1 MTGNSPELT
10 SNDQG
15 AKLGVELAENL
26 ADSEVAILEQIQNR
40 VLWLSMQIVHYANSL
55 RENGSGASAKVGG
68 HQASCSSMVSLMTAL
83 YFHSLRFGDRVSVK
97 PHGSPVYHA
106 IQYLL
111 GNLPEEKLRQFRSFK
126 GLQSY
131 PSRTKDV
138 DQVDFSTGSV
148 GLGAVVP
155 NFARLTRQFVR
166 DHFGHPRRNRFIALM
181 GDAELDEGNVWEAL
195 GEETLQE
202 LGQVLWIVDLNRQSL
217 DRVVPSGKAQK
228 IEEMFR
234 INGWRVLEL
243 KYGRKLEEVFR
254 RPHGE
259 KLRQCIDLMSNDEY
273 QSLLRIEDGE
283 RIRRR
288 LVNTPEGQDK
298 ELLELLSDY
307 STDEVKPLLADL
319 GGHDLRKILEGLDE
333 ADRITDQPVVIIAYT
348 IKGWELP
355 IAGDPLN
362 HAKLLTSDQM
372 AELQSRLG
380 IVSGEEFAPFP
391 PGSPEDRFIQ
401 SRLKLLNGNAKA
413 DTAPAPAPLS
423 IPASLGSGYRGD
435 LSTQQALGSLLTALS
450 RIPEVAA
457 RMVTTSPDVSISTN
471 LGGWIHKMRVYS
483 PEEKINFFR
492 ENAVA
497 SMLNWEQSPKG
508 HHIELGISENNLFLL
523 LNMLGLSQEFSGEV
537 LLPFGTVYDPFI
549 GRGLDALTYAAYTES
564 KFIFAGTP
572 SGITLSPEGGAHQ
585 SLITPS
591 IGMEMPN
598 LVYYEPTFAQ
608 ELEWIFLAGLRNLL
622 DRKRGQILYLRL
634 STRPVPQSLFPADRR
649 TAPQRMEQ
657 LRRDVLRGGYRLLDH
672 RSAPG
677 YSPGRNVLNLF
688 TCGVMAVDALEASRS
703 LAREGIFANVIAVTS
718 PDLLFRGW
726 QQAGKLKMK
735 NPGNR
740 FTFHL
745 EGLIPPAERR
755 VTVVTVLD
763 GHSHALSFIGSVFG
777 SQALCLGVDEFGQ
790 SGQAEELYDHYQIGV
805 KAISQA
811 ARQMIHGGAAA
822 G

>member
-1 MTGNSPELT
+1 
-10 SNDQG
+10 
-15 AKLGVELAENL
+15 
-26 ADSEVAILEQIQNR
+26 
-40 VLWLSMQIVHYANSL
+40 MQIVHYANSL
-55 RENGSGASAKVGG
+55 RENGNGAKVGG
-68 HQASCSSMVSLMTAL
+68 HQASCASMVSLMTAL

-111 GNLPEEKLRQFRSFK
+111 GNLPEEKLRQFRSFN

-166 DHFGHPRRNRFIALM
+166 DHFGYPRRNRFIALM

-195 GEETLQE
+195 GEETLQD
-202 LGQVLWIVDLNRQSL
+202 LGHVLWIVDLNRQSL

-228 IEEMFR
+228 VEEMFR

-243 KYGRKLEEVFR
+243 KYGRKLEEAFR

-259 KLRQCIDLMSNDEY
+259 KLRQRIDLMSNDEY

-283 RIRRR
+283 RIRLR
-288 LVNTPEGQDK
+288 LAEAPGGQD
-298 ELLELLSDY
+298 ENLLELLSSY
-307 STDEVKPLLADL
+307 ATDEVKPLLGDL
-319 GGHDLRKILEGLDE
+319 GGHDLRKILTGLDE

-348 IKGWELP
+348 IKGWDLP

-362 HAKLLTSDQM
+362 HAKLLTANQM

-380 IVSGEEFAPFP
+380 VLPGEEFDRFP
-391 PGSPEDRFIQ
+391 SGSPEARFIQ

-413 DTAPAPAPLS
+413 EAAGEPAPLP
-423 IPASLGSGYRGD
+423 IPDSLGSGYRGD
-435 LSTQQALGSLLTALS
+435 FSTQQALGSLLTALS

-483 PEEKINFFR
+483 PQEKINFFR

-497 SMLNWEQSPKG
+497 SMLSWEQSPKG

-634 STRPVPQSLFPADRR
+634 STRPVPQNLFPANRQ
-649 TAPQRMEQ
+649 TTPQRLAG
-657 LRRDVLRGGYRLLDH
+657 LRQDVLRGGYRLLEHGSDP
-672 RSAPG
+672 RYFPG
-677 YSPGRNVLNLF
+677 KNVLNIF
-688 TCGVMAVDALEASRS
+688 TCGVMVVDALEAGRKLSQ
-703 LAREGIFANVIAVTS
+703 EGIFANVIVVTS

-726 QQAGKLKMK
+726 QHANKLKMK
-735 NPGNR
+735 NPGTR

-745 EGLIPPAERR
+745 ESLIPASERH
-755 VTVVTVLD
+755 VPIVTVLD

-777 SQALCLGVDEFGQ
+777 SKALCLGVDEFGQ

-811 ARQMIHGGAAA
+811 ARQAIQGR
-822 G
+822 

>member
-1 MTGNSPELT
+1 MTGNFPGLT
-10 SNDQG
+10 SNRQASEVG
-15 AKLGVELAENL
+15 AELPKSPSE
-26 ADSEVAILEQIQNR
+26 SEVAILEQIQKR

-55 RENGSGASAKVGG
+55 RENGNGAKVGG
-68 HQASCSSMVSLMTAL
+68 HQASCASMVSLMTAL

-111 GNLPEEKLRQFRSFK
+111 GNLSEEKLRQFRSFK

-166 DHFGHPRRNRFIALM
+166 DHFGYPRRNRFIALM

-195 GEETLQE
+195 GEETLQD

-243 KYGRKLEEVFR
+243 KYGRKLEEVFT
-254 RPHGE
+254 RPHGK
-259 KLRQCIDLMSNDEY
+259 KLRQRIDLMSNDEY

-283 RIRRR
+283 RIRLR
-288 LVNTPEGQDK
+288 LADAPGGQD
-298 ELLELLSDY
+298 EDLLELLSSY
-307 STDEVKPLLADL
+307 STDEVKPLLGDL
-319 GGHDLRKILEGLDE
+319 GGHDLRKILTGLDE

-362 HAKLLTSDQM
+362 HAKLLTANQM

-380 IVSGEEFAPFP
+380 VLPGEEFDRFP
-391 PGSPEDRFIQ
+391 SGSPEARFIQ

-413 DTAPAPAPLS
+413 EAAGEPAPLP
-423 IPASLGSGYRGD
+423 IPDSLGSGYRGD
-435 LSTQQALGSLLTALS
+435 FSTQQALGSLLTALS

-483 PEEKINFFR
+483 PQEKINFFR

-497 SMLNWEQSPKG
+497 SMLSWEQSPKG

-634 STRPVPQSLFPADRR
+634 STRPVPQNLFPANRQ
-649 TAPQRMEQ
+649 TTPQRLAG
-657 LRRDVLRGGYRLLDH
+657 LRQDVLRGGYRLLEHGSDP
-672 RSAPG
+672 RYIPG
-677 YSPGRNVLNLF
+677 KNVLNIF
-688 TCGVMAVDALEASRS
+688 TCGVMVVDALEAGRKLSQ
-703 LAREGIFANVIAVTS
+703 EGIFANVIVVTS

-726 QQAGKLKMK
+726 QHANKLKMK
-735 NPGNR
+735 NPGIR

-745 EGLIPPAERR
+745 ESLIPASERH
-755 VTVVTVLD
+755 VPIVTVLD

-777 SQALCLGVDEFGQ
+777 SKALCLGVDEFGQ
-790 SGQAEELYDHYQIGV
+790 SGQVEELYDHYQIGV

-811 ARQMIHGGAAA
+811 ARQVIHGLTSPG
-822 G
+822 

>member
-1 MTGNSPELT
+1 MTGNSPGLT
-10 SNDQG
+10 SNRQASEVG
-15 AKLGVELAENL
+15 AELPKSPSE
-26 ADSEVAILEQIQNR
+26 SEVAILEQIQKR

-55 RENGSGASAKVGG
+55 RENGNGAKVGG
-68 HQASCSSMVSLMTAL
+68 HQASCASMVSLMTAL

-111 GNLPEEKLRQFRSFK
+111 GNLSEEKLRQFRSFK

-166 DHFGHPRRNRFIALM
+166 DHFGYPRRNRFIALM

-195 GEETLQE
+195 GEETLQD

-243 KYGRKLEEVFR
+243 KYGRKLEEVFT

-259 KLRQCIDLMSNDEY
+259 KLRQRIDLMSNDEY

-283 RIRRR
+283 RIRLR
-288 LVNTPEGQDK
+288 LADAPGGQD
-298 ELLELLSDY
+298 EDLLELLSSY
-307 STDEVKPLLADL
+307 ATDEVKPLLGDL
-319 GGHDLRKILEGLDE
+319 GGHDLRKILTGLDE

-362 HAKLLTSDQM
+362 HAKLLSANQM

-380 IVSGEEFAPFP
+380 VLPGEEFDRFP
-391 PGSPEDRFIQ
+391 SGSPEARFIQ

-413 DTAPAPAPLS
+413 EAAGEPAPLP
-423 IPASLGSGYRGD
+423 IPDSLGSGYRGD
-435 LSTQQALGSLLTALS
+435 FSTQQTLGSLLTALS

-483 PEEKINFFR
+483 PQEKINFFR

-497 SMLNWEQSPKG
+497 SMLSWEQSPKG

-634 STRPVPQSLFPADRR
+634 STRPVPQNLFPANRQ
-649 TAPQRMEQ
+649 TTPQRLAG
-657 LRRDVLRGGYRLLDH
+657 LRQDVLRGGYRLLEHGSDP
-672 RSAPG
+672 RYIPG
-677 YSPGRNVLNLF
+677 KNVLNIF
-688 TCGVMAVDALEASRS
+688 TCGVMVVDALEAGRKLSQ
-703 LAREGIFANVIAVTS
+703 EGIFANVIVVTS

-726 QQAGKLKMK
+726 QHANKLKMK
-735 NPGNR
+735 NPGTR

-745 EGLIPPAERR
+745 ESLIPASERH
-755 VTVVTVLD
+755 VPIVTVLD

-777 SQALCLGVDEFGQ
+777 SKALCLGVDEFGQ
-790 SGQAEELYDHYQIGV
+790 SGQVEELYDHYQIGV

-811 ARQMIHGGAAA
+811 ARQVIHGLASPG
-822 G
+822 

>member
-1 MTGNSPELT
+1 MTGNFPGLT
-10 SNDQG
+10 SNRQASEVG
-15 AKLGVELAENL
+15 AELPKSPSE
-26 ADSEVAILEQIQNR
+26 SEVAILEQIQKR

-55 RENGSGASAKVGG
+55 RENGNGAKVGG
-68 HQASCSSMVSLMTAL
+68 HQASCASMVSLMTAL

-111 GNLPEEKLRQFRSFK
+111 GNLSEEKLRQFRSFK

-166 DHFGHPRRNRFIALM
+166 DHFGYPRRNRFIALM

-195 GEETLQE
+195 GEETLQD

-243 KYGRKLEEVFR
+243 KYGRKLEEVFT

-259 KLRQCIDLMSNDEY
+259 KLRQRIDLMSNDEY

-283 RIRRR
+283 RIRLR
-288 LVNTPEGQDK
+288 LADAPGGQD
-298 ELLELLSDY
+298 EDLLELLSSY
-307 STDEVKPLLADL
+307 STDEVKPLLGDL
-319 GGHDLRKILEGLDE
+319 GGHDLRKILTGLDE

-362 HAKLLTSDQM
+362 HAKLLTANQM

-380 IVSGEEFAPFP
+380 VLPGEEFDRFP
-391 PGSPEDRFIQ
+391 SGSPEARFIQ

-413 DTAPAPAPLS
+413 EAAGEPAPLP
-423 IPASLGSGYRGD
+423 IPDSLGSGYRGD
-435 LSTQQALGSLLTALS
+435 FSTQQTLGSLLTALS

-483 PEEKINFFR
+483 PQEKINFFR

-497 SMLNWEQSPKG
+497 SMLSWEQSPKG

-634 STRPVPQSLFPADRR
+634 STRPVPQNLFPANRQ
-649 TAPQRMEQ
+649 TTPQRLAG
-657 LRRDVLRGGYRLLDH
+657 LRQDVLRGGYRLLEHGSDP
-672 RSAPG
+672 RYIPG
-677 YSPGRNVLNLF
+677 KNVLNIF
-688 TCGVMAVDALEASRS
+688 TCGVMVVDALEAGRKLSQ
-703 LAREGIFANVIAVTS
+703 EGIFANVIVVTS

-726 QQAGKLKMK
+726 QHANKLKMK
-735 NPGNR
+735 NPGIR

-745 EGLIPPAERR
+745 ESLIPASERH
-755 VTVVTVLD
+755 VPIVTVLD

-777 SQALCLGVDEFGQ
+777 SKALCLGVDEFGQ
-790 SGQAEELYDHYQIGV
+790 SGQVEELYDHYQIGV

-811 ARQMIHGGAAA
+811 ARQVIHGLTSPG
-822 G
+822 

>member
-1 MTGNSPELT
+1 MTGNFPGLT
-10 SNDQG
+10 SNRQASEVD
-15 AKLGVELAENL
+15 AELPKSPSE
-26 ADSEVAILEQIQNR
+26 SEVAILERIQKR
-40 VLWLSMQIVHYANSL
+40 VLWLSMQIVHYANFL
-55 RENGSGASAKVGG
+55 RENGNGAKVGG
-68 HQASCSSMVSLMTAL
+68 HQASCASMASLMTAL

-111 GNLPEEKLRQFRSFK
+111 GNLSEEKLRQFRSFK

-166 DHFGHPRRNRFIALM
+166 DHFGYPRRNRFIALM

-195 GEETLQE
+195 GEETLQD

-259 KLRQCIDLMSNDEY
+259 KLRQRIDLMSNDEY

-283 RIRRR
+283 RIRLR
-288 LVNTPEGQDK
+288 LADAPGGQD
-298 ELLELLSDY
+298 EDLLELLSSY
-307 STDEVKPLLADL
+307 STDEVKPLLGDL
-319 GGHDLRKILEGLDE
+319 GGHDLRKILTGLDE

-362 HAKLLTSDQM
+362 HAKLLTANQM

-380 IVSGEEFAPFP
+380 VLPGEEFDRFP
-391 PGSPEDRFIQ
+391 SGSPEARFIQ
-401 SRLKLLNGNAKA
+401 SRLKLPNGNAKA
-413 DTAPAPAPLS
+413 EAAVEPAPLP
-423 IPASLGSGYRGD
+423 IPDSLGSGYRGD
-435 LSTQQALGSLLTALS
+435 FSTQQALGSLLTALS

-483 PEEKINFFR
+483 PQEKINFFR
-492 ENAVA
+492 ENAVS
-497 SMLNWEQSPKG
+497 SMLSWEQSPKG

-634 STRPVPQSLFPADRR
+634 STRPVPQNLFPANRQ
-649 TAPQRMEQ
+649 TTPQRLAG
-657 LRRDVLRGGYRLLDH
+657 LRQDVLRGGYRLLEHGSDP
-672 RSAPG
+672 RYFPG
-677 YSPGRNVLNLF
+677 KNVLNIF
-688 TCGVMAVDALEASRS
+688 TCGVMVVDALEAGRKLSQ
-703 LAREGIFANVIAVTS
+703 EGIFANVIVVTS

-726 QQAGKLKMK
+726 QHANKLKMK
-735 NPGNR
+735 NPGTR

-745 EGLIPPAERR
+745 ESLIPASERH
-755 VTVVTVLD
+755 VPIVTVLD

-777 SQALCLGVDEFGQ
+777 SKALCLGVDEFGQ

-811 ARQMIHGGAAA
+811 ARQVIHGLASPG
-822 G
+822 

>member
-1 MTGNSPELT
+1 MTGNSPGLT
-10 SNDQG
+10 SNRQASEVG
-15 AKLGVELAENL
+15 AELPKSPS
-26 ADSEVAILEQIQNR
+26 DSEVAILERIQKR
-40 VLWLSMQIVHYANSL
+40 VLWLSMQIVHYANFL
-55 RENGSGASAKVGG
+55 RENGNGAKVGG
-68 HQASCSSMVSLMTAL
+68 HQASCASMVSLMTAL

-111 GNLPEEKLRQFRSFK
+111 GNLSEEKLRQFRSFK

-166 DHFGHPRRNRFIALM
+166 DHFGYPRRNRFIALM

-195 GEETLQE
+195 GEETLQD

-259 KLRQCIDLMSNDEY
+259 KLRQRIDLMSNDEY

-283 RIRRR
+283 RIRLR
-288 LVNTPEGQDK
+288 LADAPGGQD
-298 ELLELLSDY
+298 EDLLELLSGY
-307 STDEVKPLLADL
+307 STDEVRPLLGDL
-319 GGHDLRKILEGLDE
+319 GGHDLRKILTGLDE

-362 HAKLLTSDQM
+362 HAKLLTANQM

-380 IVSGEEFAPFP
+380 VLPGEEFDRFP
-391 PGSPEDRFIQ
+391 SGSPEARFIQ
-401 SRLKLLNGNAKA
+401 SRLKLPNGNAKA
-413 DTAPAPAPLS
+413 EAAVEPAPLP
-423 IPASLGSGYRGD
+423 IPDSLGSGYRGD
-435 LSTQQALGSLLTALS
+435 FSTQQALGSLLTALS

-483 PEEKINFFR
+483 PQEKINFFR

-497 SMLNWEQSPKG
+497 SMLSWEQSPKG

-537 LLPFGTVYDPFI
+537 LLPVGTVYDPFI

-634 STRPVPQSLFPADRR
+634 STRPVPQNLFPANRQ
-649 TAPQRMEQ
+649 TTHQRLAG
-657 LRRDVLRGGYRLLDH
+657 LRQDVLRGGYRLLEHGSDP
-672 RSAPG
+672 SYFPG
-677 YSPGRNVLNLF
+677 KNVLNIF
-688 TCGVMAVDALEASRS
+688 TCGVMVVDALEAGRKLSQ
-703 LAREGIFANVIAVTS
+703 EGIFANVIVVTS

-726 QQAGKLKMK
+726 QHANKLKMK
-735 NPGNR
+735 NPGTR

-745 EGLIPPAERR
+745 ESLIPASERHLPI
-755 VTVVTVLD
+755 VTVLD

-777 SQALCLGVDEFGQ
+777 SKALCLGVDEFGQ

-805 KAISQA
+805 KAISRA
-811 ARQMIHGGAAA
+811 ARQLIHGG
-822 G
+822 

>member
-1 MTGNSPELT
+1 MTGNFPGLT
-10 SNDQG
+10 SNRQASEVD
-15 AKLGVELAENL
+15 AELPKSPSE
-26 ADSEVAILEQIQNR
+26 SEVAILERIQKR
-40 VLWLSMQIVHYANSL
+40 VLWLSMQIVHYANFL
-55 RENGSGASAKVGG
+55 RENGNGAKVGG
-68 HQASCSSMVSLMTAL
+68 HQASCASMASLMTAL

-111 GNLPEEKLRQFRSFK
+111 GNLSEEKLRQFRSFK

-166 DHFGHPRRNRFIALM
+166 DHFGYPRRNRFIALM

-195 GEETLQE
+195 GEETLQD

-259 KLRQCIDLMSNDEY
+259 KLRQRIDLMSNDEY

-283 RIRRR
+283 RIRLR
-288 LVNTPEGQDK
+288 LADAPGGQD
-298 ELLELLSDY
+298 EDLLELLSSY
-307 STDEVKPLLADL
+307 STDEVKPLLGDL
-319 GGHDLRKILEGLDE
+319 GGHDLRKILTGLDE

-362 HAKLLTSDQM
+362 HAKLLTANQM

-380 IVSGEEFAPFP
+380 VLPGEEFDRFP
-391 PGSPEDRFIQ
+391 SGSPEARFIQ

-413 DTAPAPAPLS
+413 EAAGEPAPLP
-423 IPASLGSGYRGD
+423 IPDSLGSGYRGD
-435 LSTQQALGSLLTALS
+435 FSTQQTLGSLLTALS

-483 PEEKINFFR
+483 PQEKINFFR
-492 ENAVA
+492 ENAVS
-497 SMLNWEQSPKG
+497 SMLSWEQSPKG

-634 STRPVPQSLFPADRR
+634 STRPVPQNLFPANRQ
-649 TAPQRMEQ
+649 TTPQRLAG
-657 LRRDVLRGGYRLLDH
+657 LRQDVLRGGYRLLEHGSDP
-672 RSAPG
+672 RYFPG
-677 YSPGRNVLNLF
+677 KNVLNIF
-688 TCGVMAVDALEASRS
+688 TCGVMVVDALEAGRKLSQ
-703 LAREGIFANVIAVTS
+703 EGIFANVIVVTS

-726 QQAGKLKMK
+726 QHANKLKMK
-735 NPGNR
+735 NPGTR

-745 EGLIPPAERR
+745 ESLIPASERH
-755 VTVVTVLD
+755 VPIVTVLD

-777 SQALCLGVDEFGQ
+777 SKALCLGVDEFGQ

-811 ARQMIHGGAAA
+811 ARQVIHGLASPG
-822 G
+822 

>member
-1 MTGNSPELT
+1 MTGNFPGLT
-10 SNDQG
+10 SNRQASEVG
-15 AKLGVELAENL
+15 AELPKSPS
-26 ADSEVAILEQIQNR
+26 DSEVAILERIQKR
-40 VLWLSMQIVHYANSL
+40 VLWLSMQIVHYANFL
-55 RENGSGASAKVGG
+55 RENGNGAKVGG
-68 HQASCSSMVSLMTAL
+68 HQASCASMVSLMTAL

-111 GNLPEEKLRQFRSFK
+111 GNLSEEKLRQFRSFK

-166 DHFGHPRRNRFIALM
+166 DHFGYPRRNRFIALM

-195 GEETLQE
+195 GEETLQD

-259 KLRQCIDLMSNDEY
+259 KLRQRIDLMSNDEY

-283 RIRRR
+283 RIRLR
-288 LVNTPEGQDK
+288 LADAPGGQD
-298 ELLELLSDY
+298 EDLLELLSSY
-307 STDEVKPLLADL
+307 ATDEVRPLLGDL
-319 GGHDLRKILEGLDE
+319 GGHDLRKILTGLDE

-362 HAKLLTSDQM
+362 HAKLLTANQM

-380 IVSGEEFAPFP
+380 ILPGEEFDRFP
-391 PGSPEDRFIQ
+391 SGSPEARFIQ
-401 SRLKLLNGNAKA
+401 SRLKLPNGNAKA
-413 DTAPAPAPLS
+413 EAAVEPAPLP
-423 IPASLGSGYRGD
+423 IPDSLGSGYRGD
-435 LSTQQALGSLLTALS
+435 FSTQQALGSLLTALS

-483 PEEKINFFR
+483 PQEKINFFR

-497 SMLNWEQSPKG
+497 SMLSWEQSPKG

-634 STRPVPQSLFPADRR
+634 STRPVPQNLFPANRQ
-649 TAPQRMEQ
+649 TTPQRLAG
-657 LRRDVLRGGYRLLDH
+657 LRQDVLRGAIDSWSMVQTPGTSGQERAEYLHLRRDGGRCPGGRPETLSGRHLCQRDRGY
-672 RSAPG
+672 
-677 YSPGRNVLNLF
+677 
-688 TCGVMAVDALEASRS
+688 
-703 LAREGIFANVIAVTS
+703 
-718 PDLLFRGW
+718 
-726 QQAGKLKMK
+726 
-735 NPGNR
+735 
-740 FTFHL
+740 
-745 EGLIPPAERR
+745 
-755 VTVVTVLD
+755 
-763 GHSHALSFIGSVFG
+763 
-777 SQALCLGVDEFGQ
+777 Q
-790 SGQAEELYDHYQIGV
+790 SGPALPGL
-805 KAISQA
+805 A
-811 ARQMIHGGAAA
+811 ARQQAQDEEPRNPFHLSPGESDSSLRTPPPHRHRAGRALACPFLYRERVRQQGAVSGG

>member
-1 MTGNSPELT
+1 MTGNFPGLT
-10 SNDQG
+10 SNRQASEVG
-15 AKLGVELAENL
+15 AELPKSPSE
-26 ADSEVAILEQIQNR
+26 SEVAILEQIQKR

-55 RENGSGASAKVGG
+55 RENGNGAKVGG
-68 HQASCSSMVSLMTAL
+68 HQASCASMVSLMTAL

-111 GNLPEEKLRQFRSFK
+111 GNLSEEKLRQFRSFK

-166 DHFGHPRRNRFIALM
+166 DHFGYPRRNRFIALM

-195 GEETLQE
+195 GEETLQD

-243 KYGRKLEEVFR
+243 KYGRKLEEVFT

-259 KLRQCIDLMSNDEY
+259 KLRQRIDLMSNDEY

-283 RIRRR
+283 RIRLR
-288 LVNTPEGQDK
+288 LADAPGGQD
-298 ELLELLSDY
+298 EDLLELLSSY
-307 STDEVKPLLADL
+307 STDEVKPLLGDL
-319 GGHDLRKILEGLDE
+319 GGHDLRKILTGLDE

-362 HAKLLTSDQM
+362 HAKLLTANQM

-380 IVSGEEFAPFP
+380 VLPGEEFDRFP
-391 PGSPEDRFIQ
+391 SGSPEARFIQ

-413 DTAPAPAPLS
+413 EAAGEPAPLP
-423 IPASLGSGYRGD
+423 IPDSLGSGYRGD
-435 LSTQQALGSLLTALS
+435 FSTQQTLGSLLTALS

-483 PEEKINFFR
+483 PQEKINFFR

-497 SMLNWEQSPKG
+497 SMLSWEQSPKG

-634 STRPVPQSLFPADRR
+634 STRPVPQNLFPANRQ
-649 TAPQRMEQ
+649 TTPQRLAG
-657 LRRDVLRGGYRLLDH
+657 LRQDVLRGGYRLLEHGSDP
-672 RSAPG
+672 RYIPG
-677 YSPGRNVLNLF
+677 KNVLNIF
-688 TCGVMAVDALEASRS
+688 TCGVMVVDALEAGRKLSQ
-703 LAREGIFANVIAVTS
+703 EGIFANVIVVTS

-726 QQAGKLKMK
+726 QHANKLKMK
-735 NPGNR
+735 NPGTR

-745 EGLIPPAERR
+745 ESLIPASERH
-755 VTVVTVLD
+755 VPIVTVLD

-777 SQALCLGVDEFGQ
+777 SKALCLGVDEFGQ

-811 ARQMIHGGAAA
+811 ARQVIQ
-822 G
+822 

>member
-1 MTGNSPELT
+1 MTGNFPGLT
-10 SNDQG
+10 SNRQASEVG
-15 AKLGVELAENL
+15 AELPKSPS
-26 ADSEVAILEQIQNR
+26 DSEVAILEQIQKR

-55 RENGSGASAKVGG
+55 RENGNGAKVGG
-68 HQASCSSMVSLMTAL
+68 HQASCASMVSLMTAL

-111 GNLPEEKLRQFRSFK
+111 GNLSEEKLRQFRSFK

-166 DHFGHPRRNRFIALM
+166 DHFGYARRNRFIALM

-195 GEETLQE
+195 GEETLQD

-243 KYGRKLEEVFR
+243 KYGRKLEEVFT

-259 KLRQCIDLMSNDEY
+259 KLRQRIDLMSNDEY

-283 RIRRR
+283 RIRLR
-288 LVNTPEGQDK
+288 LADAPGGQD
-298 ELLELLSDY
+298 EDLLELLSSY
-307 STDEVKPLLADL
+307 STDEVKPLLGDL
-319 GGHDLRKILEGLDE
+319 GGHDLRKILTGLDE

-362 HAKLLTSDQM
+362 HAKLLTANQM

-380 IVSGEEFAPFP
+380 VLPGEEFDRFP
-391 PGSPEDRFIQ
+391 SGSPEARFIQ

-413 DTAPAPAPLS
+413 ETAVEPAPLP
-423 IPASLGSGYRGD
+423 IPDSLGSGYRGD
-435 LSTQQALGSLLTALS
+435 FSTQQALGSLLTALS

-483 PEEKINFFR
+483 PQEKINFFR

-497 SMLNWEQSPKG
+497 SMLSWEQSPKG

-634 STRPVPQSLFPADRR
+634 STRPVPQNLFPANRQ
-649 TAPQRMEQ
+649 TTPQRLAG
-657 LRRDVLRGGYRLLDH
+657 LRQDVLRGGYRLLEHGSDP
-672 RSAPG
+672 RYIPG
-677 YSPGRNVLNLF
+677 KNVLNIF
-688 TCGVMAVDALEASRS
+688 TCGVMVVDALEAGRKLSQ
-703 LAREGIFANVIAVTS
+703 EGIFANVIVVTS

-726 QQAGKLKMK
+726 QHANKLKMK
-735 NPGNR
+735 NPGIR

-745 EGLIPPAERR
+745 ESLIPASERH
-755 VTVVTVLD
+755 VPIVTVLD

-777 SQALCLGVDEFGQ
+777 SKALCLGVDEFGQ
-790 SGQAEELYDHYQIGV
+790 SGQVEELYDHYQIGV

-811 ARQMIHGGAAA
+811 ARQVIHGLTSPG
-822 G
+822 

>member
-1 MTGNSPELT
+1 MTGNSPGLT
-10 SNDQG
+10 SGGQESKVG
-15 AKLGVELAENL
+15 LELAENL
-26 ADSEVAILEQIQNR
+26 ADSEVAVLEQIQKR

-55 RENGSGASAKVGG
+55 RENGAGAKVGG

-166 DHFGHPRRNRFIALM
+166 DHFGYPRPNRFIALM

-202 LGQVLWIVDLNRQSL
+202 LGRVLWIVDLNRQSL

-259 KLRQCIDLMSNDEY
+259 KLRARIDLMSNDEY

-283 RIRRR
+283 KIRRR
-288 LVNTPEGQDK
+288 LVNTPDGQDG

-380 IVSGEEFAPFP
+380 VVSGEEFARFTS
-391 PGSPEDRFIQ
+391 GSPEDRFIQ

-413 DTAPAPAPLS
+413 ETASEPAPLP
-423 IPASLGSGYRGD
+423 IPASLESGYRGD

-634 STRPVPQSLFPADRR
+634 STRPVPQKLFPADRQ
-649 TAPQRMEQ
+649 TAPQRLDR

-672 RSAPG
+672 GSAPG
-677 YSPGRNVLNLF
+677 YSPGKNVLNIF
-688 TCGVMAVDALEASRS
+688 TCGVMVVDALEASRR
-703 LAREGIFANVIAVTS
+703 LAREGIFANVVAVTS

-726 QQAGKLKMK
+726 RQASTLRMK

-745 EGLIPPAERR
+745 EGLIPPSERR
-755 VTVVTVLD
+755 VPIVTVLD

-777 SQALCLGVDEFGQ
+777 TRALCLGVDEFGQ
-790 SGQAEELYDHYQIGV
+790 SGQSEELYDHYQIGV

-811 ARQMIHGGAAA
+811 ARQAIHGGAVA

>member
-10 SNDQG
+10 SNGQG
-15 AKLGVELAENL
+15 SKIGVELADNL
-26 ADSEVAILEQIQNR
+26 ADSEVDILERIQER
-40 VLWLSMQIVHYANSL
+40 VLWLSMQIVHYANSE
-55 RENGSGASAKVGG
+55 RENGSGAKVGG
-68 HQASCSSMVSLMTAL
+68 HQASCASMVSLMTAL

-259 KLRQCIDLMSNDEY
+259 KLRQRIDLMSNDEY

-283 RIRRR
+283 KIRRR
-288 LVNTPEGQDK
+288 LVNTPTGQDE
-298 ELLELLSDY
+298 ELVELLSDY

-372 AELQSRLG
+372 AELRSRLG
-380 IVSGEEFAPFP
+380 IVSGEEFNRFR
-391 PGSPEDRFIQ
+391 PGSSEDRFIQ
-401 SRLKLLNGNAKA
+401 SRLKLLNGNAEA
-413 DTAPAPAPLS
+413 EAAPAPAPLP

-435 LSTQQALGSLLTALS
+435 LSTQQALGTLLTALS

-483 PEEKINFFR
+483 SEEKINFFR

-537 LLPFGTVYDPFI
+537 LLPVGTVYDPFI

-634 STRPVPQSLFPADRR
+634 STRPVPQSLFPADRK
-649 TAPQRMEQ
+649 TAPQELER
-657 LRRDVLRGGYRLLDH
+657 LRQDLLRGGYRLLDH
-672 RSAPG
+672 SSAPG
-677 YSPGRNVLNLF
+677 YAPGRNVLNIF
-688 TCGVMAVDALEASRS
+688 TCGVMVVDALEASRR

-726 QQAGKLKMK
+726 QQANKLKMK
-735 NPGNR
+735 NPATR

-745 EGLIPPAERR
+745 EGLIPPSERR
-755 VTVVTVLD
+755 VPIVTVLD

-805 KAISQA
+805 KAITQA
-811 ARQMIHGGAAA
+811 ARQLVQA

>member
-1 MTGNSPELT
+1 MTGNSQELT
-10 SNDQG
+10 SNGQG
-15 AKLGVELAENL
+15 LELAENL
-26 ADSEVAILEQIQNR
+26 ADSEVSILEQIQDR
-40 VLWLSMQIVHYANSL
+40 VLWLSMQIVHYANSV
-55 RENGSGASAKVGG
+55 RENGAGPKVGG

-166 DHFGHPRRNRFIALM
+166 DHFGYPRRNRFIALM

-259 KLRQCIDLMSNDEY
+259 KLRQRIDLMSNDEY

-283 RIRRR
+283 KIRRR
-288 LVNTPEGQDK
+288 LVKTPEGQDQ
-298 ELLELLSDY
+298 ELLALLSDY
-307 STDEVKPLLADL
+307 STGEVKPLLADL

-380 IVSGEEFAPFP
+380 VVSGEEFARFP
-391 PGSPEDRFIQ
+391 SGSPEDRFIQ
-401 SRLKLLNGNAKA
+401 SRLKLLTGNAKVE
-413 DTAPAPAPLS
+413 TAPAQAPLQ

-537 LLPFGTVYDPFI
+537 LLPVGTVYDPFI

-634 STRPVPQSLFPADRR
+634 STRPVPQKLFPADRQ
-649 TAPQRMEQ
+649 TAPRRLER
-657 LRRDVLRGGYRLLDH
+657 LRRDVLRGGYRFLDH
-672 RSAPG
+672 GSDPR
-677 YSPGRNVLNLF
+677 YSPGKNVLNLF
-688 TCGVMAVDALEASRS
+688 TCGVMVVEAVEASRKLS
-703 LAREGIFANVIAVTS
+703 REGIFANVIVVTS

-726 QQAGKLKMK
+726 QQANKLKMK
-735 NPGNR
+735 NPGTR

-755 VTVVTVLD
+755 APILTVLD

-777 SQALCLGVDEFGQ
+777 SRALCLGVDEFGQ

-805 KAISQA
+805 TAISQA
-811 ARQMIHGGAAA
+811 ARQVIRGD
-822 G
+822 

>member
-1 MTGNSPELT
+1 MTGNFPGLT
-10 SNDQG
+10 SNRQASEVG
-15 AKLGVELAENL
+15 AELPKSPSE
-26 ADSEVAILEQIQNR
+26 SEVAILEQIQKR

-55 RENGSGASAKVGG
+55 RENGNGAKVGG
-68 HQASCSSMVSLMTAL
+68 HQASCASMVSLMTAL

-111 GNLPEEKLRQFRSFK
+111 GNLSEEKLRQFRSFK

-166 DHFGHPRRNRFIALM
+166 DHFGYPRRNRFIALM

-195 GEETLQE
+195 GEETLQD

-243 KYGRKLEEVFR
+243 KYGRKLEEVFT

-259 KLRQCIDLMSNDEY
+259 KLRQRIDLMSNDEY

-283 RIRRR
+283 RIRLR
-288 LVNTPEGQDK
+288 LADAPGGQD
-298 ELLELLSDY
+298 EDLLELLSSY
-307 STDEVKPLLADL
+307 STDEVKPLLGDL
-319 GGHDLRKILEGLDE
+319 GGHDLRKILTGLDE

-362 HAKLLTSDQM
+362 HAKLLTANQM

-380 IVSGEEFAPFP
+380 VLPGEEFDRFP
-391 PGSPEDRFIQ
+391 SGSPEARFIQ

-413 DTAPAPAPLS
+413 EAAGEPAPLP
-423 IPASLGSGYRGD
+423 IPDSLGSGYRGD
-435 LSTQQALGSLLTALS
+435 FSTQQTLGSLLTALS

-483 PEEKINFFR
+483 PQEKINFFR

-497 SMLNWEQSPKG
+497 SMLSWEQSPKG

-634 STRPVPQSLFPADRR
+634 STRPVPQNLFPANRQ
-649 TAPQRMEQ
+649 TTPQRLAG
-657 LRRDVLRGGYRLLDH
+657 LRQDVLRGGYRLLEHGSDP
-672 RSAPG
+672 RYIPG
-677 YSPGRNVLNLF
+677 KNVLNIF
-688 TCGVMAVDALEASRS
+688 TCGVMVVDALEAGRKLSQ
-703 LAREGIFANVIAVTS
+703 EGIFANVIVVTS

-726 QQAGKLKMK
+726 QHANKLKMK
-735 NPGNR
+735 NPGTR

-745 EGLIPPAERR
+745 ESLIPASERH
-755 VTVVTVLD
+755 VPIVTVLD

-777 SQALCLGVDEFGQ
+777 SKALCLGVDEFGQ

-811 ARQMIHGGAAA
+811 ARQVIHGLASPG
-822 G
+822 

>member
-10 SNDQG
+10 SKGQG
-15 AKLGVELAENL
+15 SKVGVELAENL
-26 ADSEVAILEQIQNR
+26 ADAEVDILERVQER

-55 RENGSGASAKVGG
+55 RENGNGAKVGG
-68 HQASCSSMVSLMTAL
+68 HQASCASMVSLMTAL

-138 DQVDFSTGSV
+138 DRVDFSTGSV

-166 DHFGHPRRNRFIALM
+166 DHFGYPRRNRFIALM

-259 KLRQCIDLMSNDEY
+259 KLRQRIDLMSNDEY

-283 RIRRR
+283 RIRIR
-288 LVNTPEGQDK
+288 LVTTPDGQDE
-298 ELLELLSDY
+298 ELLELLSGY

-333 ADRITDQPVVIIAYT
+333 ADRISDQPVVIIAYT

-380 IVSGEEFAPFP
+380 IASGEEFTRFP

-401 SRLKLLNGNAKA
+401 SRLKLLDGDAKA
-413 DTAPAPAPLS
+413 KAASEPSPLP
-423 IPASLGSGYRGD
+423 IPDRLGSGYRGD
-435 LSTQQALGSLLTALS
+435 ISTQQALGSLLTALS
-450 RIPEVAA
+450 RIPEVAS

-492 ENAVA
+492 ENAVG

-523 LNMLGLSQEFSGEV
+523 LNMLGLSQEISGEV

-634 STRPVPQSLFPADRR
+634 STRPVPQSLFPADRQ
-649 TAPQRMEQ
+649 TAPRRLER
-657 LRRDVLRGGYRLLDH
+657 LRQHVLRGGYRLLEH
-672 RSAPG
+672 RSDPR
-677 YSPGRNVLNLF
+677 YSPGKNVLNIF
-688 TCGVMAVDALEASRS
+688 TCGVMVVEALEASRKLS
-703 LAREGIFANVIAVTS
+703 REGIFANVVVVTS

-735 NPGNR
+735 NPGTR

-745 EGLIPPAERR
+745 EGLIPPSERQVPI
-755 VTVVTVLD
+755 VTLLD

-777 SQALCLGVDEFGQ
+777 SKALCLGVDEFGQ
-790 SGQAEELYDHYQIGV
+790 SGQTEELYDHYQIGV
-805 KAISQA
+805 KAVSQA
-811 ARQMIHGGAAA
+811 ARQAIGGH
-822 G
+822 

>member
-1 MTGNSPELT
+1 MTGNFPGLT
-10 SNDQG
+10 SNRQASEVG
-15 AKLGVELAENL
+15 AELPKSPSE
-26 ADSEVAILEQIQNR
+26 SEVAILEQIQKR

-55 RENGSGASAKVGG
+55 RENGNGAKVGG
-68 HQASCSSMVSLMTAL
+68 HQASCASMVSLMTAL

-111 GNLPEEKLRQFRSFK
+111 GNLSEEKLRQFRSFK

-166 DHFGHPRRNRFIALM
+166 DHFGYPRRNRFIALM

-195 GEETLQE
+195 GEETLQD

-243 KYGRKLEEVFR
+243 KYGRKLEEVFT

-259 KLRQCIDLMSNDEY
+259 KLRQRIDLMSNDEY

-283 RIRRR
+283 RIRLR
-288 LVNTPEGQDK
+288 LADAPGGQD
-298 ELLELLSDY
+298 EDLLELLSSY
-307 STDEVKPLLADL
+307 STDEVKPLLGDL
-319 GGHDLRKILEGLDE
+319 GGHDLRKILTGLDE

-362 HAKLLTSDQM
+362 HAKLLTANQM

-380 IVSGEEFAPFP
+380 VLPGEEFDRFP
-391 PGSPEDRFIQ
+391 SGSPEARFIQ

-413 DTAPAPAPLS
+413 EAAGEPAPLP
-423 IPASLGSGYRGD
+423 IPDSLGSVYRGD
-435 LSTQQALGSLLTALS
+435 FSTQQTLGSLLTALS

-483 PEEKINFFR
+483 PQEKINFFR

-497 SMLNWEQSPKG
+497 SMLSWEQSPKG

-634 STRPVPQSLFPADRR
+634 STRPVPQNLFPANRQ
-649 TAPQRMEQ
+649 TTPQRLAG
-657 LRRDVLRGGYRLLDH
+657 LRQDVLRGGYRLLEHGSDP
-672 RSAPG
+672 RYIPG
-677 YSPGRNVLNLF
+677 KNVLNIF
-688 TCGVMAVDALEASRS
+688 TCGVMVVDALEAGRKLSQ
-703 LAREGIFANVIAVTS
+703 EGIFANVIVVTS

-726 QQAGKLKMK
+726 QHANKLKMK
-735 NPGNR
+735 NPGTR

-745 EGLIPPAERR
+745 ESLIPASERH
-755 VTVVTVLD
+755 VPIVTVLD

-777 SQALCLGVDEFGQ
+777 SKALCLGVDEFGQ

-811 ARQMIHGGAAA
+811 ARQVIQ
-822 G
+822 

>member
-10 SNDQG
+10 SKGQG
-15 AKLGVELAENL
+15 SKVGVELAENL
-26 ADSEVAILEQIQNR
+26 ADAEVDILERVQER

-55 RENGSGASAKVGG
+55 RENGNGAKVGG
-68 HQASCSSMVSLMTAL
+68 HQASCASMVSLMTAL

-138 DQVDFSTGSV
+138 DRVDFSTGSV

-166 DHFGHPRRNRFIALM
+166 DHFGYPRRNRFIALM

-259 KLRQCIDLMSNDEY
+259 KLRQRIDLMSNDEY

-283 RIRRR
+283 RIRLR
-288 LVNTPEGQDK
+288 LVTTPDGQD
-298 ELLELLSDY
+298 EDLLELLSGY

-333 ADRITDQPVVIIAYT
+333 ADRISDQPVVIIAYT

-380 IVSGEEFAPFP
+380 IASGEEFTRFP

-401 SRLKLLNGNAKA
+401 SRLKLLIGDAKPEA
-413 DTAPAPAPLS
+413 ASEPSPLP
-423 IPASLGSGYRGD
+423 IPDSLGSGYRGD
-435 LSTQQALGSLLTALS
+435 ISTQQALGSLLTALS
-450 RIPEVAA
+450 RIPEVAS

-492 ENAVA
+492 ENAVG

-523 LNMLGLSQEFSGEV
+523 LNMLGLSQEISGEV

-634 STRPVPQSLFPADRR
+634 STRPVPQSLFPADRQ
-649 TAPQRMEQ
+649 TAPRRLER
-657 LRRDVLRGGYRLLDH
+657 LRQSVLRGGYRLLEH
-672 RSAPG
+672 RSDPR
-677 YSPGRNVLNLF
+677 YSPGKNVLNIF
-688 TCGVMAVDALEASRS
+688 TCGVMVVEALEASRKLS
-703 LAREGIFANVIAVTS
+703 HEGIFANVVVVTS

-735 NPGNR
+735 NPGTR

-745 EGLIPPAERR
+745 EGLIPPSERQVPI
-755 VTVVTVLD
+755 VTLLD

-777 SQALCLGVDEFGQ
+777 SKALCLGVDEFGQ
-790 SGQAEELYDHYQIGV
+790 SGQTEELYDHYQIGV
-805 KAISQA
+805 KAVSQA
-811 ARQMIHGGAAA
+811 ARQAIGGH
-822 G
+822 

>member
-10 SNDQG
+10 SSG
-15 AKLGVELAENL
+15 RESRVGVELAENL
-26 ADSEVAILEQIQNR
+26 ADSEVDILERIQAR

-55 RENGSGASAKVGG
+55 RENGAGAKVGG

-111 GNLPEEKLRQFRSFK
+111 GNLPEEKLRQFRSFN

-254 RPHGE
+254 RPHGR
-259 KLRQCIDLMSNDEY
+259 KLRQRIDLMSNDEY

-283 RIRRR
+283 KIRRR
-288 LVNTPEGQDK
+288 LVNTPEGQDE
-298 ELLELLSDY
+298 ELLELLSRY

-380 IVSGEEFAPFP
+380 VVSGKEFARFP
-391 PGSPEDRFIQ
+391 SGSPEDRFIQ
-401 SRLKLLNGNAKA
+401 SRLELLNGNAKA
-413 DTAPAPAPLS
+413 ETAPAPAPLS

-492 ENAVA
+492 ENAVG

-608 ELEWIFLAGLRNLL
+608 ELEWIFLAGLQNLL
-622 DRKRGQILYLRL
+622 DRKRGRILYLRL
-634 STRPVPQSLFPADRR
+634 STRPVPQNLFPADRK
-649 TAPQRMEQ
+649 TAPQRLER
-657 LRRDVLRGGYRLLDH
+657 LRHQVLRGGYRLLDH
-672 RSAPG
+672 GSAPG
-677 YSPGRNVLNLF
+677 YSPGKNVLNIF
-688 TCGVMAVDALEASRS
+688 TCGVMVVDALEASRR

-726 QQAGKLKMK
+726 QQAGKLRMK

-745 EGLIPPAERR
+745 EGLIPPSERR
-755 VTVVTVLD
+755 VPVVTVLD

-811 ARQMIHGGAAA
+811 ARQVIRGR
-822 G
+822 

>member
-1 MTGNSPELT
+1 
-10 SNDQG
+10 
-15 AKLGVELAENL
+15 
-26 ADSEVAILEQIQNR
+26 
-40 VLWLSMQIVHYANSL
+40 MQIVHYANSL
-55 RENGSGASAKVGG
+55 RENGNGAKVGG
-68 HQASCSSMVSLMTAL
+68 HQASCASMVSLMTAL

-111 GNLPEEKLRQFRSFK
+111 GNLPEEKLRQFRSFN

-166 DHFGHPRRNRFIALM
+166 DHFGYPRRNRFIALM

-195 GEETLQE
+195 GEETLQD
-202 LGQVLWIVDLNRQSL
+202 LGHVLWIVDLNRQSL

-228 IEEMFR
+228 VEEMFR

-243 KYGRKLEEVFR
+243 KYGRKLEEAFR

-259 KLRQCIDLMSNDEY
+259 KLRQRIDLMSNDEY

-283 RIRRR
+283 RIRLR
-288 LVNTPEGQDK
+288 LAEAPGGQD
-298 ELLELLSDY
+298 ENLLELLSSY
-307 STDEVKPLLADL
+307 ATDEVKPLLGDL
-319 GGHDLRKILEGLDE
+319 GGHDLRKILTGLDE

-348 IKGWELP
+348 IKGWDLP

-362 HAKLLTSDQM
+362 HAKLLTANQM

-380 IVSGEEFAPFP
+380 VLPGEEFDRFP
-391 PGSPEDRFIQ
+391 SGSPEARFIQ

-413 DTAPAPAPLS
+413 EAAGEPAPLP
-423 IPASLGSGYRGD
+423 IPDSLGSGYRGD
-435 LSTQQALGSLLTALS
+435 FSTQQALGSLLTALS

-483 PEEKINFFR
+483 PQEKINFFR

-497 SMLNWEQSPKG
+497 SMLSWEQSPKG

-634 STRPVPQSLFPADRR
+634 STRPVPQNLFPANRQ
-649 TAPQRMEQ
+649 TTPQRLAG
-657 LRRDVLRGGYRLLDH
+657 LRQDVLRGGYRLLEHGSDP
-672 RSAPG
+672 RYFPG
-677 YSPGRNVLNLF
+677 KNVLNIF
-688 TCGVMAVDALEASRS
+688 TCGVMVVDALEAGRKLSQ
-703 LAREGIFANVIAVTS
+703 EGIFANVIVVTS

-726 QQAGKLKMK
+726 QHANKLKMK
-735 NPGNR
+735 NPGTR

-745 EGLIPPAERR
+745 ESLIPASERH
-755 VTVVTVLD
+755 VPIVTVLD

-777 SQALCLGVDEFGQ
+777 SKALCLGVDEFGQ
-790 SGQAEELYDHYQIGV
+790 SGQVEELYDYYQIGV

-811 ARQMIHGGAAA
+811 ARQAIQGR
-822 G
+822 

>member
-1 MTGNSPELT
+1 MTGNFPGLT
-10 SNDQG
+10 SNRQASKVG
-15 AKLGVELAENL
+15 AELPKSPSE
-26 ADSEVAILEQIQNR
+26 SEVAILERIQKR

-55 RENGSGASAKVGG
+55 RENGNGAKVGG
-68 HQASCSSMVSLMTAL
+68 HQASCASMVSLMTAL

-111 GNLPEEKLRQFRSFK
+111 GNLSEEKLRQFRSFN

-166 DHFGHPRRNRFIALM
+166 DHFGYPRRNRFIALM

-195 GEETLQE
+195 GEETLQD

-243 KYGRKLEEVFR
+243 KYGRKLEEVFT
-254 RPHGE
+254 RPHGK
-259 KLRQCIDLMSNDEY
+259 KLRQRIDLMSNDEY

-283 RIRRR
+283 RIRLR
-288 LVNTPEGQDK
+288 LADAPGGQD
-298 ELLELLSDY
+298 EDLLELLSSY
-307 STDEVKPLLADL
+307 STDEVKPLLGDL
-319 GGHDLRKILEGLDE
+319 GGHDLRKILTGLDE

-362 HAKLLTSDQM
+362 HAKLLTANQM

-380 IVSGEEFAPFP
+380 VLPGEEFDRFP
-391 PGSPEDRFIQ
+391 SGSPEARFIQ

-413 DTAPAPAPLS
+413 EAAGEPAPLP
-423 IPASLGSGYRGD
+423 IPDSLGSGYRGD
-435 LSTQQALGSLLTALS
+435 FSTQQTLGSLLTALS

-483 PEEKINFFR
+483 PQEKINFFR

-497 SMLNWEQSPKG
+497 SMLSWEQSPKG

-634 STRPVPQSLFPADRR
+634 STRPVPQNLFPANRQ
-649 TAPQRMEQ
+649 TTPQRLAG
-657 LRRDVLRGGYRLLDH
+657 LRQDVLRGGYRLLEHGSDP
-672 RSAPG
+672 RYIPG
-677 YSPGRNVLNLF
+677 KNVLNIF
-688 TCGVMAVDALEASRS
+688 TCGVMVVDALEAGRKLSQ
-703 LAREGIFANVIAVTS
+703 EGIFANVIVVTS

-726 QQAGKLKMK
+726 QHANKLKMK
-735 NPGNR
+735 NPGTR

-745 EGLIPPAERR
+745 ESLIPASERH
-755 VTVVTVLD
+755 VPIVTVLD

-777 SQALCLGVDEFGQ
+777 SKALCLGVDEFGQ

-811 ARQMIHGGAAA
+811 ARQVIQ
-822 G
+822 

>member
-1 MTGNSPELT
+1 MTGNSPQFT
-10 SNDQG
+10 SRG
-15 AKLGVELAENL
+15 RESRVGVELAGNL
-26 ADSEVAILEQIQNR
+26 ANSEVDILERIQER

-55 RENGSGASAKVGG
+55 RENGGGAKVGG
-68 HQASCSSMVSLMTAL
+68 HQASCASMVSLMTAL

-111 GNLPEEKLRQFRSFK
+111 GNLPEEKLRQFRSFN

-138 DQVDFSTGSV
+138 DRVDFSTGSV

-243 KYGRKLEEVFR
+243 KYGRKLEGVFR
-254 RPHGE
+254 RPHGQ
-259 KLRQCIDLMSNDEY
+259 KLRQRIDLMSNDEY

-283 RIRRR
+283 KIRRR
-288 LVNTPEGQDK
+288 LVKTPEGQDQ
-298 ELLELLSDY
+298 ELLELLSSY
-307 STDEVKPLLADL
+307 STDEVRPLLADL

-380 IVSGEEFAPFP
+380 VVSGEEFARFP
-391 PGSPEDRFIQ
+391 SGSPEDRFIQ

-413 DTAPAPAPLS
+413 EAAPATASLP

-523 LNMLGLSQEFSGEV
+523 LNMLGLSQEFSGVV

-634 STRPVPQSLFPADRR
+634 STRPVPQNLFPADRK
-649 TAPQRMEQ
+649 TAPQRLER
-657 LRRDVLRGGYRLLDH
+657 LRREVLRGGYRLLDH
-672 RSAPG
+672 GSAPG
-677 YSPGRNVLNLF
+677 YSPGRNVLNIF
-688 TCGVMAVDALEASRS
+688 TCGVMVVDALEASRR

-726 QQAGKLKMK
+726 QQAGKLRME

-745 EGLIPPAERR
+745 EGLIPPSERR
-755 VTVVTVLD
+755 VPVVTVLD

-790 SGQAEELYDHYQIGV
+790 SGQAEELYDHYRIGV

-811 ARQMIHGGAAA
+811 ARQVIRGR
-822 G
+822 

>member
-1 MTGNSPELT
+1 MIRKTQGLT
-10 SNDQG
+10 TTSRGPD
-15 AKLGVELAENL
+15 LRVELPKSPS
-26 ADSEVAILEQIQNR
+26 DSEVAILEKIQKR

-55 RENGSGASAKVGG
+55 RENGDGAKVGG

-138 DQVDFSTGSV
+138 DHVDFSTGSV
-148 GLGAVVP
+148 GLGAVIP

-195 GEETLQE
+195 GEETLQD
-202 LGQVLWIVDLNRQSL
+202 LGQVLWVVDLNRQSL

-259 KLRQCIDLMSNDEY
+259 KLRRRIDLMTNDEY

-283 RIRRR
+283 RIRLR
-288 LVNTPEGQDK
+288 LADNPYGQDE
-298 ELLELLSDY
+298 ELLALLSDF
-307 STDEVKPLLADL
+307 STHEVKPLLADL
-319 GGHDLRKILEGLDE
+319 GGHDLRKILAGLDE
-333 ADRITDQPVVIIAYT
+333 ADRISDQPVVIIAYT

-362 HAKLLTSDQM
+362 HAKLLTAKQM

-380 IVSGEEFAPFP
+380 ISPGEEFARFP
-391 PGSPEDRFIQ
+391 CDSPEDRFIR
-401 SRLKLLNGNAKA
+401 SRLQHFNVESKEETKA
-413 DTAPAPAPLS
+413 APSTAVP
-423 IPASLGSGYRGD
+423 IPESLGSSYRGD
-435 LSTQQALGSLLTALS
+435 LSTQQALGGLLTALS

-457 RMVTTSPDVSISTN
+457 RVVTTSPDVSISTN

-492 ENAVA
+492 ENAVG

-537 LLPFGTVYDPFI
+537 LLPVGTVYDPFI

-622 DRKRGQILYLRL
+622 DRKRGRILYLRL
-634 STRPVPQSLFPADRR
+634 STRPVPQNLFPARER
-649 TAPQRMEQ
+649 KNPQQ
-657 LRRDVLRGGYRLLDH
+657 LARLRQAVLRGGYRLLEHGSD
-672 RSAPG
+672 PL
-677 YSPGRNVLNLF
+677 YSPGENVLNVF
-688 TCGVMAVDALEASRS
+688 TCGVMAVDALEASQK
-703 LAREGIFANVIAVTS
+703 LLEEGIFANVILVTS
-718 PDLLFRGW
+718 PDLLYRGW
-726 QQAGKLKMK
+726 QQANKFKMK
-735 NPGNR
+735 NPRTR

-745 EGLIPPAERR
+745 EGLIPESERQ
-755 VTVVTVLD
+755 VPIVTVLD

-777 SQALCLGVDEFGQ
+777 SKALCLGVDEFGQ
-790 SGQAEELYDHYQIGV
+790 SGQADELYDHYEIGV

-811 ARQMIHGGAAA
+811 ARQALNSPA

>member
-1 MTGNSPELT
+1 MTGHSPELT
-10 SNDQG
+10 GNGQESKVG
-15 AKLGVELAENL
+15 LELAENL
-26 ADSEVAILEQIQNR
+26 ADSEAAILEQIQNR

-55 RENGSGASAKVGG
+55 RENGAGAKVGG

-166 DHFGHPRRNRFIALM
+166 DHFGYPRRNRFIALM

-259 KLRQCIDLMSNDEY
+259 KLRQRIDLMSNDEY

-283 RIRRR
+283 KIRRR
-288 LVNTPEGQDK
+288 LVKTPEGQDQ
-298 ELLELLSDY
+298 ELLALLSDY
-307 STDEVKPLLADL
+307 STGEVKPLLADL

-380 IVSGEEFAPFP
+380 VVSGEEFARFP
-391 PGSPEDRFIQ
+391 SGSPEDRFIQ
-401 SRLKLLNGNAKA
+401 SRLKLLTGNAKVE
-413 DTAPAPAPLS
+413 TAPAQAPLQ

-450 RIPEVAA
+450 RIPEVAG

-492 ENAVA
+492 ENAVG

-622 DRKRGQILYLRL
+622 DRKRGRILYLRL
-634 STRPVPQSLFPADRR
+634 STRPAPQNLFPADRQSP
-649 TAPQRMEQ
+649 PQRLER
-657 LRRDVLRGGYRLLDH
+657 LRQDVLRGGYRLLDH
-672 RSAPG
+672 GSAPG
-677 YSPGRNVLNLF
+677 YSPGSNVLNIF
-688 TCGVMAVDALEASRS
+688 TCGVMVVDALEASRR
-703 LAREGIFANVIAVTS
+703 LAGEGIFANVIAVTS

-726 QQAGKLKMK
+726 QQASKLKMN
-735 NPGNR
+735 NPGVR

-745 EGLIPPAERR
+745 EGLIPPSERR
-755 VTVVTVLD
+755 APIVTVLD

-777 SQALCLGVDEFGQ
+777 TQALCLGVDEFGQ
-790 SGQAEELYDHYQIGV
+790 SGKVEELYDHYQIGV
-805 KAISQA
+805 KSISQA
-811 ARQMIHGGAAA
+811 ARQVIHGGAAA

>member
-1 MTGNSPELT
+1 MTGNFPGLT
-10 SNDQG
+10 SNRQTSEVG
-15 AKLGVELAENL
+15 AELPKSPS
-26 ADSEVAILEQIQNR
+26 DSEVAILEQIQKR

-55 RENGSGASAKVGG
+55 RENGNGAKVGG
-68 HQASCSSMVSLMTAL
+68 HQASCASMVSLMTAL

-111 GNLPEEKLRQFRSFK
+111 GNLSEEKLRQFRSFK

-166 DHFGHPRRNRFIALM
+166 DHFGYPRRNRFIALM

-195 GEETLQE
+195 GEETLQD

-243 KYGRKLEEVFR
+243 KYGRKLEEVFT
-254 RPHGE
+254 RPHGK
-259 KLRQCIDLMSNDEY
+259 KLRQRIDLMSNDEY

-283 RIRRR
+283 RIRLR
-288 LVNTPEGQDK
+288 LADAPGGQD
-298 ELLELLSDY
+298 EDLLELLSNF
-307 STDEVKPLLADL
+307 STDEVKPLLGDL
-319 GGHDLRKILEGLDE
+319 GGHDLRKILTGLDE

-348 IKGWELP
+348 IKGWDLP

-362 HAKLLTSDQM
+362 HAKLLTANQM

-380 IVSGEEFAPFP
+380 VLPGEEFDRFP
-391 PGSPEDRFIQ
+391 SGSPEARFIQ
-401 SRLKLLNGNAKA
+401 SRLKLLNGNAKTEA
-413 DTAPAPAPLS
+413 AGEPAPLP
-423 IPASLGSGYRGD
+423 IPDSLGSGYRGD
-435 LSTQQALGSLLTALS
+435 FSTQQALGSLLTALS

-471 LGGWIHKMRVYS
+471 LGGWIHKMQVYS
-483 PEEKINFFR
+483 PQEKINFFR

-497 SMLNWEQSPKG
+497 SMLSWEQSPKG

-634 STRPVPQSLFPADRR
+634 STRPVPQNLFPANRQ
-649 TAPQRMEQ
+649 TTPQRLAG
-657 LRRDVLRGGYRLLDH
+657 LRQDVLRGGYRLLEHGSDP
-672 RSAPG
+672 RYIPG
-677 YSPGRNVLNLF
+677 KNVLNIF
-688 TCGVMAVDALEASRS
+688 TCGVMVVDALEAGRKLSQ
-703 LAREGIFANVIAVTS
+703 EGIFANVIVVTS

-726 QQAGKLKMK
+726 QHANKLKMK
-735 NPGNR
+735 NPGTR

-745 EGLIPPAERR
+745 ESLIPASERH
-755 VTVVTVLD
+755 VPIVTVLD

-777 SQALCLGVDEFGQ
+777 SKALCLGVDEFGQ

-811 ARQMIHGGAAA
+811 ARQVIHGLASPG
-822 G
+822 

>member
-1 MTGNSPELT
+1 MTGNFPGLT
-10 SNDQG
+10 SNRQASEVG
-15 AKLGVELAENL
+15 AELLKSPSE
-26 ADSEVAILEQIQNR
+26 SEVAILERIQKR

-55 RENGSGASAKVGG
+55 RENGNGAKVGG
-68 HQASCSSMVSLMTAL
+68 HQASCASMVSLMTAL

-111 GNLPEEKLRQFRSFK
+111 GNLSEEKLRQFRSFK

-166 DHFGHPRRNRFIALM
+166 DHFGYPRRNRFIALM

-195 GEETLQE
+195 GEETLQD

-243 KYGRKLEEVFR
+243 KYGRKLEEVFT

-259 KLRQCIDLMSNDEY
+259 KLRQRIDLMSNDEY

-283 RIRRR
+283 RIRLR
-288 LVNTPEGQDK
+288 LADAPGGQD
-298 ELLELLSDY
+298 EDLLELLSSY
-307 STDEVKPLLADL
+307 STDEVKPLLGDL
-319 GGHDLRKILEGLDE
+319 GGHDLRKILTGLDE

-362 HAKLLTSDQM
+362 HAKLLNANQM

-380 IVSGEEFAPFP
+380 VLPGEEFDRFP
-391 PGSPEDRFIQ
+391 SGSPEARFIQ

-413 DTAPAPAPLS
+413 EAAGEPAPLP
-423 IPASLGSGYRGD
+423 IPDSLGSGYRGD
-435 LSTQQALGSLLTALS
+435 FSTQQTLGSLLTALS

-483 PEEKINFFR
+483 PQEKINFFR
-492 ENAVA
+492 ENAVS
-497 SMLNWEQSPKG
+497 SMLSWEQSPKG

-634 STRPVPQSLFPADRR
+634 STRPVPQNLFPANRQ
-649 TAPQRMEQ
+649 TTPQRLAG
-657 LRRDVLRGGYRLLDH
+657 LRQDVLRGGYRLLEHGSDP
-672 RSAPG
+672 RYFPG
-677 YSPGRNVLNLF
+677 KNVLNIF
-688 TCGVMAVDALEASRS
+688 TCGVMVVDALEAGRKLSQ
-703 LAREGIFANVIAVTS
+703 EGIFANVIVVTS

-726 QQAGKLKMK
+726 QHANKLKMK
-735 NPGNR
+735 NPGTR

-745 EGLIPPAERR
+745 ESLIPASERH
-755 VTVVTVLD
+755 VPIVTVLD

-777 SQALCLGVDEFGQ
+777 SKALCLGVDEFGQ
-790 SGQAEELYDHYQIGV
+790 SGQVEELYDHYQIGV

-811 ARQMIHGGAAA
+811 ARQVIHGLASPG
-822 G
+822 

>member
-1 MTGNSPELT
+1 MTGNFPGLT
-10 SNDQG
+10 SNRQASKVG
-15 AKLGVELAENL
+15 AELPKSPSE
-26 ADSEVAILEQIQNR
+26 SEVAILERIQKR

-55 RENGSGASAKVGG
+55 RENGNGAKVGG
-68 HQASCSSMVSLMTAL
+68 HQASCASMVSLMTAL

-111 GNLPEEKLRQFRSFK
+111 GNLSEEKLRQFRSFN

-166 DHFGHPRRNRFIALM
+166 DHFGYPRRNRFIALM

-195 GEETLQE
+195 GEETLQD

-243 KYGRKLEEVFR
+243 KYGRKLEEVFT
-254 RPHGE
+254 RPHGK
-259 KLRQCIDLMSNDEY
+259 KLRQRIDLMSNDEY

-283 RIRRR
+283 RIRLR
-288 LVNTPEGQDK
+288 LADAPGGQD
-298 ELLELLSDY
+298 EDLLELLSSY
-307 STDEVKPLLADL
+307 STDEVKPLLGDL
-319 GGHDLRKILEGLDE
+319 GGHDLRKILTGLDE

-362 HAKLLTSDQM
+362 HAKLLTANQM

-380 IVSGEEFAPFP
+380 VLPGEEFDRFP
-391 PGSPEDRFIQ
+391 SGSPEARFTQ

-413 DTAPAPAPLS
+413 EAAGEPAPLP
-423 IPASLGSGYRGD
+423 IPDSLGSGYRGD
-435 LSTQQALGSLLTALS
+435 FSTQQTLGSLLTALS

-483 PEEKINFFR
+483 PQEKINFFR

-497 SMLNWEQSPKG
+497 SMLSWEQSPKG

-634 STRPVPQSLFPADRR
+634 STRPVPQNLFPANRQ
-649 TAPQRMEQ
+649 TTPQRLAG
-657 LRRDVLRGGYRLLDH
+657 LRQDVLRGGYRLLEHGSDP
-672 RSAPG
+672 RYIPG
-677 YSPGRNVLNLF
+677 KNVLNIF
-688 TCGVMAVDALEASRS
+688 TCGVMVVDALEAGRKLSQ
-703 LAREGIFANVIAVTS
+703 EGIFANVIVVTS

-726 QQAGKLKMK
+726 QHANKLKMK
-735 NPGNR
+735 NPGTR

-745 EGLIPPAERR
+745 ESLIPASERH
-755 VTVVTVLD
+755 VPIVTVLD

-777 SQALCLGVDEFGQ
+777 SKALCLGVDEFGQ

-811 ARQMIHGGAAA
+811 ARQVIQ
-822 G
+822 